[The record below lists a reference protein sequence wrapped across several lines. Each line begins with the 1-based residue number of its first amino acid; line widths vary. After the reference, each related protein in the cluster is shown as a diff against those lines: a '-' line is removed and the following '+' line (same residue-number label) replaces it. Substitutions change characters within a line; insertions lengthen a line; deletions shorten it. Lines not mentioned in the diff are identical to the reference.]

1 LTFRR
6 MIFVVRQMMQNPGTI
21 LVVENGEMLRP
32 LICEILRKEGY
43 NVLEAQDGDEA
54 LLVWRQYQG
63 PIDLVLT
70 DVVMPNMSGKELVEH
85 LRLLQPEIKVIY
97 MSGYESSILSSSGN
111 KFGSKAVFLQKPFRP
126 AELSEKIR
134 EILQS

>member
-1 LTFRR
+1 
-6 MIFVVRQMMQNPGTI
+6 MQKPGTI
-21 LVVENGEMLRP
+21 LVVENGEILRP

-54 LLVWRQYQG
+54 LLVWQRYQG
-63 PIDLVLT
+63 LIDVVLT

-97 MSGYESSILSSSGN
+97 MSGYGSSILSSGN
-111 KFGSKAVFLQKPFRP
+111 KFGSDAVFLQKPFRP

>member
-1 LTFRR
+1 
-6 MIFVVRQMMQNPGTI
+6 
-21 LVVENGEMLRP
+21 MLRP
-32 LICEILRKEGY
+32 LICQILRKEGY

-54 LLVWRQYQG
+54 MLVWQGYGG

-70 DVVMPNMSGKELVEH
+70 DVVMPRMSGKELAER

-97 MSGYESSILSSSGN
+97 MSGYDSGILASAN
-111 KFGSKAVFLQKPFRP
+111 KFGSDAVFLQKPFRP
-126 AELSEKIR
+126 AELSQAVR

>member
-1 LTFRR
+1 
-6 MIFVVRQMMQNPGTI
+6 MQNPGTI
-21 LVVENGEMLRP
+21 LVVENGEILRP

-54 LLVWRQYQG
+54 LLVWQRYQE

-97 MSGYESSILSSSGN
+97 MSGYESSILSSGN
-111 KFGSKAVFLQKPFRP
+111 KFGSDAVFLQKPFRP
-126 AELSEKIR
+126 AELGEKVR

>member
-1 LTFRR
+1 
-6 MIFVVRQMMQNPGTI
+6 MIFFVRQMMQNHGTI

-54 LLVWRQYQG
+54 LLVWQRYQG

-97 MSGYESSILSSSGN
+97 MSGYESSILSSGN
-111 KFGSKAVFLQKPFRP
+111 KFGSNAVFLQKPFRP
-126 AELSEKIR
+126 AELSEKVR
-134 EILQS
+134 ELLQS

>member
-1 LTFRR
+1 
-6 MIFVVRQMMQNPGTI
+6 MIFFVRQMMQNRKTI

-32 LICEILRKEGY
+32 LICEILSKEGY

-54 LLVWRQYQG
+54 LLVWQRNQG

-70 DVVMPNMSGKELVEH
+70 DVVMPNMSGKALVEH

-97 MSGYESSILSSSGN
+97 MSGYESSILSSGN
-111 KFGSKAVFLQKPFRP
+111 KFGSDAIFLQKPFRP

>member
-1 LTFRR
+1 
-6 MIFVVRQMMQNPGTI
+6 M
-21 LVVENGEMLRP
+21 VVENGEILRP

-54 LLVWRQYQG
+54 LLVWQRYQE

-97 MSGYESSILSSSGN
+97 MSGYESSILSSGN
-111 KFGSKAVFLQKPFRP
+111 KFGSDAVFLQKPFRP
-126 AELSEKIR
+126 AELGEKVR

>member
-1 LTFRR
+1 
-6 MIFVVRQMMQNPGTI
+6 MMQNPGTI

-54 LLVWRQYQG
+54 LLVWQRYQG

-97 MSGYESSILSSSGN
+97 MSGYESSILSSGN
-111 KFGSKAVFLQKPFRP
+111 KFGSDVVFLQKPFRP
-126 AELSEKIR
+126 AELIERVRKI
-134 EILQS
+134 LLS